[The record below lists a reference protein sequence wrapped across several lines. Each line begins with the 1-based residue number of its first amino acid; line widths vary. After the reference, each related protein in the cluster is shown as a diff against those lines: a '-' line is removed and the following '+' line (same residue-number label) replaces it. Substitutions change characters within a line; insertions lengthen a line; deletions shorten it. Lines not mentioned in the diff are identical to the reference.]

1 MKEHGFN
8 DKLNFGAVRSPETR
22 RKNVI
27 LKRQFKDF
35 ALTGRRSDVK
45 RINDTIKNLRKRKY
59 EQIN

>member
-8 DKLNFGAVRSPETR
+8 DKLNFGAVRSLETK

-35 ALTGRRSDVK
+35 ALTGRKSDVK
-45 RINDTIKNLRKRKY
+45 RINDTIKNLRKLKNG
-59 EQIN
+59 QNN